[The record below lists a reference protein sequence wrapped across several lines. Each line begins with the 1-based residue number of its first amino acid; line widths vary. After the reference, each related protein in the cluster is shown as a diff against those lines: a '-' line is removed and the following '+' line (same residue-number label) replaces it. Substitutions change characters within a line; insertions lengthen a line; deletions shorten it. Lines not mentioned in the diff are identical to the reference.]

1 MGVLVKSFFII
12 IILAVLSMTG
22 ISAEHNSD
30 IIDEDVRVIEEEADL
45 KTEVATVVEISNN
58 VCVVITKSDEI
69 YQIHGFSDFI
79 ISVDEGE
86 KLVFSYTDKT
96 KTPDGKYDIIV
107 KWIDKWVKFSPQN
120 IISGL

>member
-1 MGVLVKSFFII
+1 MKSFFII

-69 YQIHGFSDFI
+69 YQIHGFSDFN
-79 ISVDEGE
+79 ISVDVGE

-120 IISGL
+120 IVSGL